1 MNQNTVAVNIVGAG
15 LAGLSA
21 AMTFVREG
29 VRVRLISFQPSERA
43 QSNLAEGGINA
54 ALNVMGEQDTIR
66 EHFLDTMKGGCELAD
81 PNMVR
86 NLTQAAPGL
95 VKEMDL
101 LGVPFHR
108 EQGRMIQRNFGGQK
122 KKRTAYAKSST
133 GKMLMA
139 ALIDAV
145 RRYEAA
151 GLVTRYPH
159 HRFERLVLDRGAV
172 TGVVICDRFR
182 KEQIRLDGA
191 VLMACGGMNGLF
203 AGETTGTTA
212 NTADAQA
219 ELLAQGIEFSNLE
232 FLQYHPT
239 TVSITGKRL
248 LISEAA
254 RGEGGRLFCYEKE
267 PDMPEAGKTG
277 AGGERGRRIYFLEDK
292 YGERGNLMPRDVI
305 SREMVL
311 LGKQVYL
318 DLTGLSRET
327 WAVRLS
333 DLREEIFHYLGIDPA
348 REYVPV
354 SPGIHYFMGGIL
366 VDEQHR
372 TNLSGLY
379 AAGECACAYHGANRL
394 GGNSLLGAIFG
405 GRKAA
410 LSMMADGRLAADGSG
425 EAAAEGRTRVQEL
438 PEAGAVTGEGNG
450 EEYHRTGAEGKE
462 ENQIRGKITQI
473 LMEGMAPLRDQR
485 TLESALKKLDALA
498 EASEASACLK
508 QTMLLARAFL
518 LSALA
523 RRESRGAHTRL
534 DYPETDADLQKNTV
548 VSCADGQIRISFRQI
563 PALRPQTDGN
573 SKSGGK
579 GDRP

>member
-182 KEQIRLDGA
+182 KERIRLDGA

-333 DLREEIFHYLGIDPA
+333 DLREEIIHYLGIDPA

-425 EAAAEGRTRVQEL
+425 EAAAEGRNRVQEL

-450 EEYHRTGAEGKE
+450 EEDHRTGAEGKE

-563 PALRPQTDGN
+563 PALRPQTDGT
-573 SKSGGK
+573 SKSGGRE
-579 GDRP
+579 DRP

>member
-1 MNQNTVAVNIVGAG
+1 MNTKTMAVNIIGAG

-21 AMTFVREG
+21 ARAFAQEG
-29 VRVRLISFQPSERA
+29 VGVRLISFQPSERA

-54 ALNVMGEQDTIR
+54 ALDVMGEQDTVQ
-66 EHFLDTMKGGCELAD
+66 EHFLDTMKGGCDLAD

-86 NLTQAAPGL
+86 NLTQAAVGL
-95 VKEMDL
+95 VKDMDR

-108 EQGRMIQRNFGGQK
+108 EQGQIIQRNFGGQK

-151 GLVTRYPH
+151 GLVERYPH
-159 HRFERLVLDRGAV
+159 HRFERLIVKNGKVAGAV
-172 TGVVICDRFR
+172 IYDRFR
-182 KEQIRLDGA
+182 KEKISLSGA

-212 NTADAQA
+212 NAADAQA
-219 ELLAQGIEFSNLE
+219 ALFAQGIEFSNLE

-239 TVSITGKRL
+239 TVAITGKRL

-254 RGEGGRLFCYEKE
+254 RGEGGRLFYYEE
-267 PDMPEAGKTG
+267 G
-277 AGGERGRRIYFLEDK
+277 ATDRKKVYFLEEK

-305 SREMVL
+305 SREMTM

-333 DLREEIFHYLGIDPA
+333 DLREEILHYLGVDPA
-348 REYVPV
+348 RESVPV

-372 TNLSGLY
+372 TNLPGLY

-410 LSMMADGRLAADGSG
+410 LSMMTDGCCAVEDEENSKEAHFVEGSSEAD
-425 EAAAEGRTRVQEL
+425 QC
-438 PEAGAVTGEGNG
+438 G
-450 EEYHRTGAEGKE
+450 EEDWAEDNCEE
-462 ENQIRGKITQI
+462 ENQVRGTITQI
-473 LMEGMAPLRDQR
+473 LMEGMAPLRDQK
-485 TLESALKKLDALA
+485 TIEAALKKLDALT
-498 EASEASACLK
+498 EASRASGRLK
-508 QTMLLARAFL
+508 HTLLLARAFL
-518 LSALA
+518 LSALE

-534 DYPETDADLQKNTV
+534 DYPKTDAALKKNTIV
-548 VSCADGQIRISFRQI
+548 CCADGQIRLSYREI
-563 PALRPQTDGN
+563 PVLRAQAEDG
-573 SKSGGK
+573 
-579 GDRP
+579 

>member
-182 KEQIRLDGA
+182 KERIRLDGT

-333 DLREEIFHYLGIDPA
+333 DLREEIIHYLGIDPA

-450 EEYHRTGAEGKE
+450 EEDHRTGAEGKE

-563 PALRPQTDGN
+563 PALRPQTDGT

-579 GDRP
+579 EDRP

>member
-29 VRVRLISFQPSERA
+29 VRIRLISFQPSERA

-101 LGVPFHR
+101 LGVPFYR

-182 KEQIRLDGA
+182 KKRIRLEGA

-333 DLREEIFHYLGIDPA
+333 DLREEIIHYLGVDPA

-450 EEYHRTGAEGKE
+450 AQDHRTGTEGKE

-548 VSCADGQIRISFRQI
+548 VSCADGQIRISFRRI
-563 PALRPQTDGN
+563 PALRPQTDGT

-579 GDRP
+579 EDRP